1 MNGKRWPQTLM
12 GILVLVIGLM
22 TVRHGMDEGELGF
35 YGYGGARL
43 GAAWSVEPVYI
54 VLLGVGLV
62 VLGIHVIREAL
73 R

>member
-12 GILVLVIGLM
+12 GIMVLAMGLM
-22 TVRHGMDEGELGF
+22 TVRHGMDAGELGF
-35 YGYGGARL
+35 YSYGGARL
-43 GAAWSVEPVYI
+43 GAAWPVEPVYI